1 MPFFSYKIVN
11 FKYLACHF
19 KPPTHKIPLV
29 CVTCPCLSVWQLYQL
44 YNMAFAKLSK
54 YTRVYQTSF
63 KVIRPHSGWIIL
75 QGICRLGLHVYT
87 GVDPGIF
94 EKGGGGKLWF
104 RKHRNPNSQFY
115 SCVLGPKL
123 YLHVHDP
130 NESMYRY
137 GNCNKYSRCC
147 TVQCIYTAFIPTT
160 FWDESNYEVA
170 VLINEIMKLLWS
182 HTLSYSFLSAP
193 SRITSSPDRQ
203 TVTEGSNLDVYC
215 NATGKPAPNITWT
228 RVLENGTN
236 SKVLFVG
243 SPWRTVNI
251 RRNFTGQYRCT
262 AYNGIGDPVNHTF
275 PVNVLCEY
283 TLYF

>member
-94 EKGGGGKLWF
+94 EKEGGGANFDLENTETLIVNF
-104 RKHRNPNSQFY
+104 TVVCLDQSY
-115 SCVLGPKL
+115 I
-123 YLHVHDP
+123 Y
-130 NESMYRY
+130 MYMILM
-137 GNCNKYSRCC
+137 N
-147 TVQCIYTAFIPTT
+147 QCIVMVTAINTAA
-160 FWDESNYEVA
+160 VA
-170 VLINEIMKLLWS
+170 PCNVYILPYIYSHYLLRWKQLWS
-182 HTLSYSFLSAP
+182 SCF
-193 SRITSSPDRQ
+193 
-203 TVTEGSNLDVYC
+203 N
-215 NATGKPAPNITWT
+215 
-228 RVLENGTN
+228 
-236 SKVLFVG
+236 
-243 SPWRTVNI
+243 
-251 RRNFTGQYRCT
+251 
-262 AYNGIGDPVNHTF
+262 
-275 PVNVLCEY
+275 
-283 TLYF
+283 